1 MTIARIDV
9 SPTGSRRR
17 RDLNATTPTSPGDL
31 GLRRSLGHLASLVML
46 AILVSAC
53 GGDRAPTGEPP
64 PAHLRVVPCGGAA
77 EIQRPGSSEWVAL
90 DTEIIVEEMVPVR
103 AEGDDNARLCLADG
117 SVLELVSN
125 TAAAM
130 RPTEDRSRLLIELQE
145 GQVLL
150 LARQTPYG
158 FTTSACPV
166 QVSDV
171 PARLRVELREGVTH
185 VMVEQGSAVCAT
197 GSEPTLLP
205 TCWELVA
212 APGAEPE
219 VAQYCGLA
227 GDLLP
232 TETAAPTSA
241 PPATATPTPEPS
253 PGATSTPPE
262 ATATPEPTPIP

>member
-1 MTIARIDV
+1 M
-9 SPTGSRRR
+9 
-17 RDLNATTPTSPGDL
+17 
-31 GLRRSLGHLASLVML
+31 
-46 AILVSAC
+46 
-53 GGDRAPTGEPP
+53 
-64 PAHLRVVPCGGAA
+64 
-77 EIQRPGSSEWVAL
+77 AL
-90 DTEIIVEEMVPVR
+90 DTEIVVEERVPVR
-103 AEGDDNARLCLADG
+103 AEGDDDARLCLADG
-117 SVLELVSN
+117 SVLELAPN

-130 RPTEDRSRLLIELQE
+130 RPAEDRSRLLIELQE
-145 GQVLL
+145 GEVVL

-166 QVSDV
+166 RVSDV

-227 GDLLP
+227 GEVPP
-232 TETAAPTSA
+232 TETPAPTSA
-241 PPATATPTPEPS
+241 PPATAAPTPEPS
-253 PGATSTPPE
+253 PAATSAPAE
-262 ATATPEPTPIP
+262 ATETPEPTPIP